1 LSQSNLSKAWRLIQI
16 YITNW
21 HNAEYSILKTFYFS
35 GVLLLIN
42 VPACHVVDFQTTRHK
57 NMKHETKDDLQ
68 LVRGIT
74 VIVTVA
80 LSFTKHES
88 MKLLHLTAQ
97 LYVVLVGNPTAADNL
112 SL

>member
-1 LSQSNLSKAWRLIQI
+1 
-16 YITNW
+16 
-21 HNAEYSILKTFYFS
+21 
-35 GVLLLIN
+35 
-42 VPACHVVDFQTTRHK
+42 
-57 NMKHETKDDLQ
+57 MKHETKDDLQ